1 MILLNI
7 LHENAILFNYCKSGY
22 LHMGKN
28 YTNYAVGLK
37 PRKIPLR
44 EC

>member
-1 MILLNI
+1 MRTQFFLITVKVVTYI
-7 LHENAILFNYCKSGY
+7 WE
-22 LHMGKN
+22 KN

>member
-7 LHENAILFNYCKSGY
+7 LQENAFLINYCKSGY
-22 LHMGKN
+22 LHVGKN
-28 YTNYAVGLK
+28 YTSYAVGLK